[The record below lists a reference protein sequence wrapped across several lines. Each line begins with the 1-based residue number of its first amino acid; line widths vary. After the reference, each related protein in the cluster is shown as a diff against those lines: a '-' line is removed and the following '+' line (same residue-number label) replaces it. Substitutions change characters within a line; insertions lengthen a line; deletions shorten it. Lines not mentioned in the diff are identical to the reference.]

1 MGTKIL
7 SLAQLKG
14 GCGKTTISSHVAGT
28 LSARG
33 FKVAA
38 VDGDDPQYSLTN
50 WFNAGYEKPNLELAK
65 VSNAEELIKAI
76 EYFVKNDFDYI
87 VIDLAP
93 RLKDITRAGIA
104 LSDVT
109 VVPVNTDLIEIWALN
124 QTIELMQEAKEKIP
138 GFKYYVMTNKYLAHN
153 ENHQAMRQGIVDQF
167 NCELLENSLGQRKA
181 FPDAVGHGVTISDL
195 NPKTPKAVQE
205 MDALI
210 NEIISKLDA

>member
-28 LSARG
+28 LSGRG

-38 VDGDDPQYSLTN
+38 IDGDDPQYSLTN

-65 VSNAEELIKAI
+65 VSNAEQLIQAI
-76 EYFVKNDFDYI
+76 NHYDGKVDYI

-104 LSDVT
+104 VSDVT

-124 QTIELMQEAKEKIP
+124 QTIELMTEAKEKIP
-138 GFKYYVMTNKYLAHN
+138 NFRYFVMTNKYQAHN
-153 ENHQAMRQGIVDQF
+153 ENHQAMRQGIADQF

-195 NPKTPKAVQE
+195 NPKTPKAIAE

-210 NEIISKLDA
+210 NEIISKLDQ

>member
-28 LSARG
+28 LSGRG

-38 VDGDDPQYSLTN
+38 IDGDDPQYSLTN

-65 VSNAEELIKAI
+65 VSNAAELIEAI
-76 EYFVKNDFDYI
+76 KHYDNKVDYM

-104 LSDVT
+104 VSDVT
-109 VVPVNTDLIEIWALN
+109 VVPVNTDLVEIWALN
-124 QTIELMQEAKEKIP
+124 QTIELMNEAKEKIP
-138 GFKYYVMTNKYLAHN
+138 GFKYYVMTNKYQAHN
-153 ENHQAMRQGIVDQF
+153 ENHQAMRQGIADQF
-167 NCELLENSLGQRKA
+167 DCELLENSLGLRKA

-195 NPKTPKAVQE
+195 NPKTPKAITE